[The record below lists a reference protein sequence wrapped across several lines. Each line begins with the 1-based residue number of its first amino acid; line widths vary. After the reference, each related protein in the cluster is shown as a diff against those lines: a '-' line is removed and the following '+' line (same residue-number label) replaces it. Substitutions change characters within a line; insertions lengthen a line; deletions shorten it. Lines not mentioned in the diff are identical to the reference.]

1 MRDPPR
7 YTHTHAQTHNTTH
20 TQTHTH
26 TRARA
31 QPISLPSL
39 PGDRRKKY
47 EQLITAIVHERDVTR
62 TLIKD
67 GTVSATAFEWLYHMR
82 VSERAATIQ
91 ECVCV

>member
-1 MRDPPR
+1 
-7 YTHTHAQTHNTTH
+7 
-20 TQTHTH
+20 
-26 TRARA
+26 
-31 QPISLPSL
+31 L

-91 ECVCV
+91 AGERERELYELACECVRMRE